1 MRFSVALQYGKGG
14 CGERLPGA
22 RKAAIITAEPLNEN
36 ARFFM
41 CLILFALASHPRFP
55 LIVAANRDE
64 RYQRPSRSLQW
75 WPEVSKE
82 APQLLA
88 GLDLEAGGT
97 WLGIT
102 RSGRFAA
109 ITNVREGVPRESW
122 QRSRGE
128 LTRNFLLGDSSPAAY
143 AALAYAQGEHYAGFN
158 LLVGDGQSFYYC
170 SNRGEAPR
178 RLEPGIYGL
187 SNDSLDT
194 AWPKV
199 VSGKIALRHT
209 LTATTPTADDLLQ
222 ILADTHVPDDAELP
236 DTGVGA
242 EIERLLAT
250 SFIAS
255 ADYGTRASTAL
266 LIDSVGT
273 VDIVEQNFL
282 SGGVRGERLG
292 YRWQIQPNM
301 ESSNP

>member
-1 MRFSVALQYGKGG
+1 
-14 CGERLPGA
+14 
-22 RKAAIITAEPLNEN
+22 
-36 ARFFM
+36 M

-64 RYQRPSRSLQW
+64 QYERPSRPLQW

-82 APQLLA
+82 TPHLLA

-97 WLGIT
+97 WLGLT

-128 LTRNFLLGDSSPAAY
+128 LTRNFLQGDSSPAAY
-143 AALAYAQGEHYAGFN
+143 AALAHAQGEHYAGFN
-158 LLVGDGQSFYYC
+158 LLVGDAHAFYYC

-178 RLEPGIYGL
+178 RLSPGIYGL

-199 VSGKIALRHT
+199 VSGKIALRQS
-209 LTATTPTADDLLQ
+209 LAMGTPTTDDLLQ
-222 ILADTHVPDDAELP
+222 ILADTHVPDAAELP

-266 LIDSVGT
+266 LLDSAGEVEM
-273 VDIVEQNFL
+273 VEQNFL
-282 SGGVRGERLG
+282 SGGVRGERLR
-292 YRWQIQPNM
+292 YQFQLQR
-301 ESSNP
+301 